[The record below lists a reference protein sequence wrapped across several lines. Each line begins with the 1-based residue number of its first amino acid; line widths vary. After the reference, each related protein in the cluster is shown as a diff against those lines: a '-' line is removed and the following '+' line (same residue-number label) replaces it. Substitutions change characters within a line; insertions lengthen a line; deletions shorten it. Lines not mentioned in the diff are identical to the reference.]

1 MSLPKRALFVLVI
14 LFFSG
19 LLLEGGLRLFSAI
32 WYPKMMILDEQLGWR
47 HARNVSKVFTNEDG
61 TKALVVQNG
70 NGHRGTEY
78 AGERSKDKIRIMF
91 LGDSFT
97 EGSQVNEEELF
108 TTILER
114 ANSNWEV
121 INAGVG
127 GYGTVQEYLYL
138 MNEGLRFNPDLVVLM
153 VYENDFSDNCLSYS
167 PSMGPRPHAAWR
179 GNGVQIEKGPD
190 WKAFRR
196 FGLPVPFQDFLH
208 SHSYVYYFLNTRIY
222 QSIWGSTLKETERED
237 LRHTDSCAKYEILRA
252 LAREMRVKLR
262 EVGSELMLVAIPT
275 AHDVAA
281 GSSRSSNQVLQLC
294 SEENLQCL
302 GLLDALIE
310 SRKNGEEAY
319 FAVDIH
325 WTKIGHQIAARALES
340 FMKSAW
346 STVPASMKHK
356 KTCPLSN
363 VSPQSGAVCR

>member
-1 MSLPKRALFVLVI
+1 MSLLKQALFVLI
-14 LFFSG
+14 IFCFSG

-32 WYPKMMILDEQLGWR
+32 WYPKMMVLDEQLGWR

-70 NGHRGTEY
+70 NGHRGSEY
-78 AGERSKDKIRIMF
+78 GDNKSEGKMRIMF

-114 ANSNWEV
+114 ANPNWEV
-121 INAGVG
+121 INVGVG

-138 MNEGLRFNPDLVVLM
+138 MNEGLRFNSDLVVLM

-167 PSMGPRPHAAWR
+167 PSMGPRPYAEWR
-179 GNGVQIEKGPD
+179 SGGVHIEKRLD
-190 WKAFRR
+190 WKSFRQ
-196 FGLPVPFQDFLH
+196 FGLPIPFQDFLH
-208 SHSYVYYFLNTRIY
+208 SNSYVYYFLNTRIY
-222 QSIWGSTLKETERED
+222 QAIQAATLKQIERQD
-237 LRHTDSCAKYEILRA
+237 LRHTDGCAKYEIFADLV
-252 LAREMRVKLR
+252 REMRVKLR
-262 EVGSELMLVAIPT
+262 DAGSELMLVTIPT

-281 GSSRSSNQVLQLC
+281 GSSKSSSQVLELC
-294 SEENLQCL
+294 GKENLQCL
-302 GLLDALIE
+302 GLLDDYVE
-310 SRKNGEEAY
+310 SLKNGGEDY

-325 WTKIGHQIAARALES
+325 WTKTGHQIAARAVER

-346 STVPASMKHK
+346 TPIPEMKPAHK
-356 KTCPLSN
+356 
-363 VSPQSGAVCR
+363 